1 MVYGFRLQV
10 MFGSTFPNDLSDM
23 FVAMNLQRAQHEIG
37 ISIVLGIAMQAHLV
51 PQGCK
56 QTVVESDSV
65 MFIGH

>member
-37 ISIVLGIAMQAHLV
+37 ISIVVGIAMQAHLV
-51 PQGCK
+51 PQGC
-56 QTVVESDSV
+56 
-65 MFIGH
+65 